1 MIQLD
6 EFYRIEEDA
15 ASWNLIYEKEGEIN
29 DKTGKPS
36 ISRDASYHANL
47 KQALVV
53 YLDKSL
59 KGSTDAQ
66 DVIRRITEAEER
78 IEKAVG
84 RRG

>member
-6 EFYRIEEDA
+6 EYYRIEEDA

-53 YLDKSL
+53 YLDKCL
-59 KGSTDAQ
+59 KGSTDIQ
-66 DVIRRITEAEER
+66 DVVRRITEAEAR
-78 IEKAVG
+78 IEAVG
-84 RRG
+84 RRA

>member
-15 ASWNLIYEKEGEIN
+15 VSWNLIYEKEGEIN

>member
-6 EFYRIEEDA
+6 EYYRIEEDA

-29 DKTGKPS
+29 AKTGKPS

-47 KQALVV
+47 KQALVM

-59 KGSTDAQ
+59 KGSTDVQ
-66 DVIRRITEAEER
+66 DVIQRISEAEAR
-78 IEKAVG
+78 IEAMG
-84 RRG
+84 RRA